1 MALINYTDEQ
11 KSLLAALA
19 EALSEEQAA
28 EAPKAKPAKAPKA
41 KATKAAKPEPAKT
54 EAPKAEAET
63 EAAPKGLVACAKDL
77 SQALLSFFKSEG
89 YNTRKIGVMAKGK
102 NKVQIRVKDHAI
114 TLEYVKQVLTQFWV
128 ADSGIQIV
136 LFYADEQ

>member
-11 KSLLAALA
+11 KSLLDALA
-19 EALSEEQAA
+19 EALSEEQEA
-28 EAPKAKPAKAPKA
+28 EAPKAKAPKA

-63 EAAPKGLVACAKDL
+63 EVAPVYSMPRAKDL
-77 SQALLSFFKSEG
+77 SQALLSFFKKEG

-128 ADSGIQIV
+128 AGSDIQVV